1 MRNSTTFLLSSVA
14 SRPPCLNELK
24 SKAIK
29 DETFVQA
36 FVAKTVGVS
45 VLQRCIDE
53 CVKNKEQGAQS
64 LMLEQSLSLAHITE
78 SNKRKLRN
86 HVKGTTG
93 SSITTRRTEKITSKK
108 PADDD
113 SSLSSWIPKKELKG
127 Q

>member
-14 SRPPCLNELK
+14 SRPQ

-86 HVKGTTG
+86 HVKGITG
-93 SSITTRRTEKITSKK
+93 SSISTTRRTEKITSKK